1 MQKGKIRMSGTKYVV
16 WPEGRPDEAVRTD
29 SWLRANLILLRMQ
42 IAYLFP
48 VTAAR
53 RIRHASSDGEHVD
66 PKAAEIAL
74 QLAGAIPPP
83 GGWPPLPEGIGRT
96 PPPSGEET
104 GVLVSIVTHSV
115 V

>member
-1 MQKGKIRMSGTKYVV
+1 MSGTRHVI
-16 WPEGRPDEAVRTD
+16 WPEGRPDEAVRTE

-48 VTAAR
+48 VASAR
-53 RIRHASSDGEHVD
+53 RIRHASSQDSYVD
-66 PKAAEIAL
+66 PKATEIAL

-83 GGWPPLPEGIGRT
+83 GGWPPLPDGMRDI
-96 PPPSGEET
+96 PPPRDDGAPGDT
-104 GVLVSIVTHSV
+104 VQVFTHSV